1 MSRPVSNSSLQVLLK
16 LLSLNAIVFGV
27 MCLLWISGVDADAA
41 GEGMAN
47 AASKVRPYRWA
58 IALVRWGLW
67 VLAWLY
73 WERIG
78 HWLLRKYG
86 PAERSVRHARW
97 LSQRGQVMGV
107 VVVMELVI
115 VVSFLRF

>member
-1 MSRPVSNSSLQVLLK
+1 MSPPISNASLHVVLK
-16 LLSLNAIVFGV
+16 LLSLTAIVLGV
-27 MCLLWISGVDADAA
+27 LWLLWIAGVDANAA
-41 GEGMAN
+41 GEGMAQ

-73 WERIG
+73 WARIG
-78 HWLLRKYG
+78 DWLLRKHD
-86 PAERSVRHARW
+86 PVERSRRHARW
-97 LSQRGQVMGV
+97 LSQRGQVMTL